1 MNILILT
8 QIYFPEPHGKMMH
21 ILSTGLIKRGHKVTV
36 ITSFPNYPLGKTYPS
51 YHQKIWQHEKI
62 NGVHVIRLPIYPDRS
77 HSAFR
82 RILNYASFS
91 AITSILG
98 PFLCGKIDIIL
109 VYSPPITLGIPV
121 CIISLFRGVPFIFE
135 IQDMWPETLE
145 ATGFVSNKVV
155 LKAIAKFA
163 LFIYLRASAI
173 TVISPGF
180 KKNLK
185 DKGVLSEK
193 INVIYNWAYEGNFQL
208 AKQNS
213 DLARKLHLDGHFN
226 ILYAGNIGPAQGLH
240 NIIEAASLVTNIK
253 NVQFVLMGSGIE
265 RERLEKMV
273 IERKMKNILFLP
285 RQPIETMKYIYP
297 LVDVLMIHLTDDP
310 LFEITIP
317 GKTQSYL
324 LSGRPVI
331 VSVNKDAADLII
343 KAGAGLAV
351 RAMDPIDLAC
361 AVRKLYYM
369 SPQEREIMGLSGRAY
384 YFQNLS
390 PEVQIY
396 KYEQLFYKIVSKNK
410 RKK

>member
-8 QIYFPEPHGKMMH
+8 QDYFPEPDRKMH
-21 ILSTGLIKRGHKVTV
+21 ILATGLVKCGHKVTV
-36 ITSFPNYPLGKTYPS
+36 ITCFPNYPLGKIYPS

-62 NGVHVIRLPIYPDRS
+62 NDVNVIRLPVYPDKSR
-77 HSAFR
+77 SAFR
-82 RILNYASFS
+82 RTLHYTIFPAM
-91 AITSILG
+91 ISILG

-109 VYSPPITLGIPV
+109 VYSPPITLGIPA
-121 CIISLFRGVPFIFE
+121 CIISLFRRVSFIFE

-145 ATGFVSNKVV
+145 VTGFISNKAV
-155 LKAIAKFA
+155 LKAVAKFA
-163 LFIYLRASAI
+163 LFIYSRASAI

-185 DKGVLSEK
+185 DKGVLSKK

-208 AKQNS
+208 AKRNS
-213 DLARKLHLDGHFN
+213 ELARKLHLDDHFN
-226 ILYAGNIGPAQGLH
+226 ILYAGNMGPAQGLH
-240 NIIEAASLVTNIK
+240 NIIEAASLVSNIK
-253 NVQFVLMGSGIE
+253 NIQFVLMGNGIE
-265 RERLEKMV
+265 REKLEKMV
-273 IERKMKNILFLP
+273 FERKIKNILFLP
-285 RQPIETMKYIYP
+285 RQPMETMKNIYP
-297 LVDVLMIHLTDDP
+297 LVEVLMIHLTDDP

-351 RAMDPIDLAC
+351 RAMKPIDLAR
-361 AVRKLYYM
+361 AVKKLYYM
-369 SPQEREIMGLSGRAY
+369 SPQEREIMGLSGRTY
-384 YFQNLS
+384 YLQNLS
-390 PEVQIY
+390 PDVQIR
-396 KYEQLFYKIVSKNK
+396 KYEQLFYRIVSKNK